1 MIMNDDFNQN
11 DLNLD
16 CNGISN
22 TIIDSTSVNNDNCM
36 EFSEDPDAIA
46 IEDSQISAL
55 STSLEEEQ

>member
-1 MIMNDDFNQN
+1 MMMNNDFNQN

-55 STSLEEEQ
+55 ST